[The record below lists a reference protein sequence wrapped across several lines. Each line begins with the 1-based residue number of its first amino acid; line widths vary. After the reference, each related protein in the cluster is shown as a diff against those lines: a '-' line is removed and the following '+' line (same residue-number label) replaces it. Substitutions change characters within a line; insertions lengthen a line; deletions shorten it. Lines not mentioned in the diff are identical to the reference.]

1 MKVRRAQRRLLKSS
15 KSHGPDNGPSFR
27 YYRTMQPRQ
36 ISILGVGLLGGSLG
50 LALKN
55 AANDCKIIGYSHRRS
70 TLDAAIRLGAIQQG
84 YEELGPA
91 VRGSDLVI
99 LCTPVGLFPDLIK
112 QLAPLLS
119 QEAIVTDV
127 GSTKE
132 TVVSVAEKLLPPG
145 VHFVGSHPMAG
156 SEKRGIE
163 HARADLYS
171 GALCILTPT
180 SKTNPAALERIDSF
194 WKSLGM
200 RTCRISPEEHDR
212 RLADVSHLPHAL
224 AAALVNLQD
233 PQGLGLAAKG
243 FLDLTRIAGGDSIL
257 WRDIFLDNRQN
268 LLQSID
274 RLKQELDRLATLL
287 DPAQAEALQAWL
299 QAAASRRQ
307 VMLEKAGK

>member
-1 MKVRRAQRRLLKSS
+1 MKVRRAQRWLLKSFNL
-15 KSHGPDNGPSFR
+15 HGPDNGPSFR

-55 AANDCKIIGYSHRRS
+55 ATTDCKIIGYSHRRS
-70 TLDAAIRLGAIQQG
+70 TLDSAIRLGAIHQG
-84 YEELGPA
+84 YEELAPA
-91 VRGSDLVI
+91 VRGSDLVV
-99 LCTPVGLFPDLIK
+99 LCTPVGLFPNLIK
-112 QLAPLLS
+112 ELAPLLS
-119 QEAIVTDV
+119 PGTIVTDV
-127 GSTKE
+127 GSTKQ
-132 TVVSVAEKLLPPG
+132 TVVSIAEELLPPA

-156 SEKRGIE
+156 SEKRGVE
-163 HARADLYS
+163 HAKADLYA

-180 SKTNPAALERIDSF
+180 PRTDPTALERVDAF

-233 PQGLGLAAKG
+233 PQGLSLAAKG

-274 RLKQELDRLATLL
+274 RLKQELDRLAGLL
-287 DPAQAEALQAWL
+287 DPSQAEALQAWL
-299 QAAASRRQ
+299 EAAATRRQ
-307 VMLEKAGK
+307 AMLEKPGK